1 MRLLSGIYLPQSGAV
16 CYGGVKTSERTLQAQ
31 SGCASAVFQRY
42 MKYQMTL
49 AENITISDAEKPQP
63 ESLAPLLLENGV
75 DPGSDSFPQGEQ
87 TMLSKEYDGVDL
99 SGGQWQRI
107 AIARGYYRDRWL
119 MILDEPTA
127 AIDPYE
133 ESRIYHRF
141 AALSEGKSAVVVT
154 HRLGSARL
162 ADRILV
168 LRQGELVGSGT
179 HESLLRE
186 CEEYRRL
193 WQAQSKWYRKK
204 EAAAPKSEEIAKL

>member
-1 MRLLSGIYLPQSGAV
+1 
-16 CYGGVKTSERTLQAQ
+16 
-31 SGCASAVFQRY
+31 
-42 MKYQMTL
+42 
-49 AENITISDAEKPQP
+49 
-63 ESLAPLLLENGV
+63 
-75 DPGSDSFPQGEQ
+75 
-87 TMLSKEYDGVDL
+87 
-99 SGGQWQRI
+99 
-107 AIARGYYRDRWL
+107 

-204 EAAAPKSEEIAKL
+204 EANNN